1 MTDKWMKWAAAAA
14 VVLLLAG
21 GAAKAFKAR
30 QAKLAQAADA
40 AAAQR
45 LPTVFELSAQDVVQ
59 VRTRT
64 LVQGVTVSGAL
75 RATQTATLKA
85 KVAGELQ
92 GLQVR
97 EGDAVQ
103 AGQTLARIDT
113 TEYQARVQQADQQA
127 RAADAQVAIAQ
138 RQLGNNQALVNQ
150 GFISKTALDTS
161 LANLDAAQASHRAA
175 LAALDIARKSL
186 ADTVVRSPIAGQV
199 ASRLVQ
205 NGERVGVDA
214 RLLEIV
220 NLDTLELEAAVPPA
234 AAAQLRVGQSAQLT
248 VEGLPQT
255 LSARVARISPSAQ
268 AASRSVLVYLTLP
281 ASPGLRQGLFAQG
294 DVWVGE
300 QTGLALPASSVR
312 NDKPVPYVQRLTP
325 GEPGAPARITHV
337 PVKVLAQ
344 GVDKAALNGPEATV
358 APEPM
363 VITESVAENSMIT
376 SVRAGFIQENTL
388 IQPPTAP
395 SATRP

>member
-1 MTDKWMKWAAAAA
+1 MNPKWMKWAATAA
-14 VVLLLAG
+14 VFLLLAG
-21 GAAKAFKAR
+21 GAVKAFKAR
-30 QAKLAQAADA
+30 QAKQAQAAEA
-40 AAAQR
+40 AATLRA
-45 LPTVFELSAQDVVQ
+45 PTVYELSAQDVVQ

-64 LVQGVTVSGAL
+64 LVQGVAVSGTL

-103 AGQTLARIDT
+103 VGQTLARIDS

-214 RLLEIV
+214 RLLEVV
-220 NLDTLELEAAVPPA
+220 NLGTLELEAAVPPA
-234 AAAQLRVGQSAQLT
+234 AAALLRVGQTAQLR
-248 VEGLPQT
+248 VEGLHQALPAQ
-255 LSARVARISPSAQ
+255 VARISPSAQ

-281 ASPGLRQGLFAQG
+281 TAPGLRQGLFVQG

-300 QTGLALPASSVR
+300 RTGLTLPASSVR
-312 NDKPVPYVQRLTP
+312 NDKPVPYVQQVVP
-325 GEPGAPARITHV
+325 GESGGPARMAHV
-337 PVKVLAQ
+337 PVKVLGQ
-344 GVDKAALNGPEATV
+344 GVDKAALVATDAGAV
-358 APEPM
+358 PEPL
-363 VITESVAENSMIT
+363 VLTESVADNSIIT
-376 SVRAGFIQENTL
+376 SVRAGFVQENTL
-388 IQPPTAP
+388 IKPPTTSLAD
-395 SATRP
+395 RP